1 MTKDQKINI
10 FELFIYLFLLL
21 NPLID
26 ALTCMQI
33 KNNINFISISSLT
46 RGIFFLSIFI
56 YLLTT
61 SKNKKNYI
69 FLSLYF
75 IIEAI
80 IQYLLIHNSLSY
92 EIANLMQIF
101 YLPILINFFK
111 NHQNRYLNLKTICY
125 LYLIYLNLIIIPYIF
140 HLGYYA
146 SEFYQEKE
154 GYYGLFYGANE
165 ISAILVIMLP
175 LVISYLKEHQNIFLT
190 LIIFLELFISI
201 YFIGT
206 KTSLL
211 GVLIVLSY
219 FIIPYLVKI
228 FKKLTKVK
236 KIIAITILSFLSL
249 ILICLIPLTPLYKN
263 ILRAIA
269 FFNINS
275 SNFFSY
281 YGLNKIIFSGR
292 LEFLTNIFNV
302 YKSSNLLTIL
312 FGLGKTNLISLK
324 LIEIDLFDIFF
335 SIGLIGFIIYLLSII
350 KALKNTKLN
359 KITTFTLLLSL
370 VISLI
375 AGHILIAPNVSI
387 YLALLFFF
395 NKQEN
400 KPLP

>member
-1 MTKDQKINI
+1 MTKDQRKNL
-10 FELFIYLFLLL
+10 FELFIYLFILL

-26 ALTCMQI
+26 ALTCIQI

-46 RGIFFLSIFI
+46 RGVFFLIIFI

-61 SKNKKNYI
+61 SKSKKDYI

-75 IIEAI
+75 LIQTI

-111 NHQNRYLNLKTICY
+111 KHQNRYLNLKTICY

-140 HLGYYA
+140 HFGYYA
-146 SEFYQEKE
+146 NEFYQEKE

-175 LVISYLKEHQNIFLT
+175 LVISYLKEHQNIILT

-219 FIIPYLVKI
+219 FIIPYVVKI
-228 FKKLTKVK
+228 FRKLTKVK
-236 KIIAITILSFLSL
+236 KIIAITSMTLLTLLL
-249 ILICLIPLTPLYKN
+249 ISLIPLTPLYKN
-263 ILRAIA
+263 ILRAID
-269 FFNINS
+269 FFNISS

-292 LEFLTNIFNV
+292 LEFLTNIFNI
-302 YKSSNLLTIL
+302 YKSSNFLTML
-312 FGLGKTNLISLK
+312 FGLGKTKLISLK
-324 LIEIDLFDIFF
+324 LIEIDIFDTFF
-335 SIGLIGFIIYLLSII
+335 SIGLIGFIIYIISII
-350 KALKNTKLN
+350 KSLKNTKLN
-359 KITTFTLLLSL
+359 KITTFTLLLGL

-375 AGHILIAPNVSI
+375 AGHILTAPNVSI

-395 NKQEN
+395 NRKN
-400 KPLP
+400 AIDK